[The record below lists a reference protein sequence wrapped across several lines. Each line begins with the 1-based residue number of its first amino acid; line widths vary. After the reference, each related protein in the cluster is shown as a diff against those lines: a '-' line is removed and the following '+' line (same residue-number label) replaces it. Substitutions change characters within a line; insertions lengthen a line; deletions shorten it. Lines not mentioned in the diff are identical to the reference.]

1 MIAGKVRGVALLVW
15 LAALAIPSAAGWAQP
30 SGRYYS
36 ETGHTLS
43 STFELFY
50 DTRGGPEI
58 LGYPITEAFVD
69 PFSGLLVQY
78 MENARLEL
86 APDLQSEELRVRVAD
101 LGVLIGGWDLPLPV
115 GRFPIGHSPGCRF
128 YEDSG
133 HQVCHAF
140 LDFYES
146 RGGPGVFGFPISEFR
161 IEQARVVQYFHDF
174 RLDWYPEA
182 EDGHPIRIAP
192 LGRSHFDRMGY
203 SPDLLAPVDP
213 ADQGLYSILA
223 LRPSASVL
231 NPLLGAGETQRA
243 YLIVSD
249 QNNRPVAG
257 AAALLTVYL
266 PDGLQFKMM
275 PLTDPNG
282 VAQLELQLDSQLPGT
297 RIALEYTVVYE
308 GLFALTRDS
317 FYVWW

>member
-1 MIAGKVRGVALLVW
+1 MALLIL
-15 LAALAIPSAAGWAQP
+15 LAALTAPAAPARAQTTD
-30 SGRYYS
+30 RYYS

-43 STFELFY
+43 ATFELFY
-50 DTRGGPEI
+50 DTRGGPATF
-58 LGYPITEAFVD
+58 GFPITEAFVD

-78 MENARLEL
+78 LENARLEL
-86 APDLQSEELRVRVAD
+86 APDPSSEELQVRVAD
-101 LGVLIGGWDLPLPV
+101 LGVLIGGWDLPIPAS
-115 GRFPIGHSPGCRF
+115 RFPIGNSPGCRF
-128 YEDSG
+128 YEGSG

-140 LDFYES
+140 LDFYE
-146 RGGPGVFGFPISEFR
+146 RQGGAGVFGLPISEFR

-182 EDGHPIRIAP
+182 EDGRPIRIAA
-192 LGRSHFDRMGY
+192 LGRAHFDRMGY

-213 ADQGLYSILA
+213 ADLGLYSILA
-223 LRPSASVL
+223 LQTSASVL

-266 PDGLQFKMM
+266 PDGLEFKMM
-275 PLTDPNG
+275 PLTDRNG
-282 VAQLELQLDSQLPGT
+282 VAQLELTLESQLPGT
-297 RIALEYTVVYE
+297 RIALEYTVVFE

>member
-1 MIAGKVRGVALLVW
+1 MALLVW
-15 LAALAIPSAAGWAQP
+15 LAALAIQSVAARAQAG
-30 SGRYYS
+30 GRYYS

-43 STFELFY
+43 ATFEVFY
-50 DTRGGPEI
+50 DARGGAEI

-86 APDLQSEELRVRVAD
+86 APDLQSEELQVRVAD
-101 LGVLIGGWDLPLPV
+101 LGVLIGGWDLPLSASW
-115 GRFPIGHSPGCRF
+115 FPIGHSPGCRF
-128 YEDSG
+128 YEGSG

-146 RGGPGVFGFPISEFR
+146 RGGAGVFGLPISEFR
-161 IEQARVVQYFHDF
+161 IEQARMVQYFHDF

-182 EDGHPIRIAP
+182 DDGRPIRIAP

-213 ADQGLYSILA
+213 ADQGVYSILA

-275 PLTDPNG
+275 PLTDGNG

>member
-1 MIAGKVRGVALLVW
+1 MTASRVWGAAALFS
-15 LAALAIPSAAGWAQP
+15 LAALASPSSAALAQP
-30 SGRYYS
+30 GGRYYS

-43 STFELFY
+43 PTFELFY
-50 DTRGGPEI
+50 DTRGGAEI

-69 PFSGLLVQY
+69 PFSGFLVQY
-78 MENARLEL
+78 SENARLEL
-86 APDLQSEELRVRVAD
+86 APDPRSEELQVRAAD
-101 LGVLIGGWDLPLPV
+101 LGVLIGGWDLPLPAS
-115 GRFPIGHSPGCRF
+115 RFPIGHSPGCRY

-133 HQVCHAF
+133 HQVCHSF

-146 RGGPGVFGFPISEFR
+146 HGGPGVFGFPISEFR

-182 EDGHPIRIAP
+182 EDGRPIRIAP
-192 LGRSHFDRMGY
+192 LGRAHFDSMGY

-213 ADQGLYSILA
+213 ADQQQYSVLA
-223 LRPSASVL
+223 LRSSASVL
-231 NPLLGAGETQRA
+231 KPLLGTGETQRA

-249 QNNRPVAG
+249 QNDRPVAG

-266 PDGLQFKMM
+266 PDGLQFRMM
-275 PLTDPNG
+275 PLTDRNG
-282 VAQLELQLDSQLPGT
+282 VAQLELQLESLQPGT
-297 RIALEYTVVYE
+297 RVALEYTVVYG

>member
-1 MIAGKVRGVALLVW
+1 MSSGRARGAALLLW
-15 LAALAIPSAAGWAQP
+15 LAALAIPSAAGRAQP

-36 ETGHTLS
+36 ETGHTLNV
-43 STFELFY
+43 TFELFY

-86 APDLQSEELRVRVAD
+86 APDLQSEELQVRVAN
-101 LGVLIGGWDLPLPV
+101 LGVLIGGWDLPLSAS
-115 GRFPIGHSPGCRF
+115 RFPIGHSPGCRF
-128 YEDSG
+128 YERSG

-140 LDFYES
+140 LDFYEGH
-146 RGGPGVFGFPISEFR
+146 GGPLVFGFPISEFR

-182 EDGHPIRIAP
+182 EDGRPIRIAS
-192 LGRSHFDRMGY
+192 LGRAHFDRMGY
-203 SPDLLAPVDP
+203 SPGLLAAVDP
-213 ADQGLYSILA
+213 ADQGLYSILE

-231 NPLLGAGETQRA
+231 NPLLGVGETQRA

-275 PLTDPNG
+275 PLTDRNG
-282 VAQLELQLDSQLPGT
+282 VAQLELRLDSQPPGT
-297 RIALEYTVVYE
+297 RISLEYTVVYE
-308 GLFALTRDS
+308 GQFALTRDS
-317 FYVWW
+317 FYIWW